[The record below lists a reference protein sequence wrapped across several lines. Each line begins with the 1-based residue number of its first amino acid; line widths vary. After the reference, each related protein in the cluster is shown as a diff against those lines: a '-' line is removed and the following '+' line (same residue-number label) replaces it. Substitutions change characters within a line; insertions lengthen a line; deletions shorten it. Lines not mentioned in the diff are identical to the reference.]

1 MTNVAQITRD
11 AEKAVA
17 AAVGQLVRVRNWGD
31 SADVTLPLF
40 YPSGAAVCLTVQ
52 SAHGGRYSITDNGLA
67 YREIEQIGGET
78 FFSKN
83 ASNLTEGAAVW
94 HDSRDL
100 LSEATADTLAS
111 AMADVAATSTRLAWK
126 VLSKVSMNGHAE
138 IADYLFERLQL
149 VFGPAK
155 VERAKSIVGPSTREW
170 KVDAVV
176 HLDGANAVFQGVS
189 NSHMSVYP
197 TAAMFHDLA
206 LMDTPPATVA
216 VVKDRQAMGSYF
228 NILAQAGNVI
238 EEGQGDL
245 IYERAAQWRAI

>member
-1 MTNVAQITRD
+1 M
-11 AEKAVA
+11 
-17 AAVGQLVRVRNWGD
+17 GQLVRVRNWGD

-40 YPSGAAVCLTVQ
+40 YPSGAAVCLAIQAT
-52 SAHGGRYSITDNGLA
+52 HNGRYSISDNGLA

-83 ASNLTEGAAVW
+83 ASIITEGAAVW
-94 HDSRDL
+94 HDTREV

-111 AMADVAATSTRLAWK
+111 AMADVAATSTRLSWK
-126 VLSKVSMNGHAE
+126 VLSKVSLKGHAE

-149 VFGPAK
+149 VFGPAR
-155 VERAKSIVGPSTREW
+155 VERATNIVGPSTREW
-170 KVDAVV
+170 KVDAMV
-176 HLDGANAVFQGVS
+176 HLDGGNAVFQAVS

-216 VVKDRQAMGSYF
+216 VVKNREAMGSYF

-238 EEGQGDL
+238 EEGQGDQV
-245 IYERAAQWRAI
+245 YERAAQWTAI